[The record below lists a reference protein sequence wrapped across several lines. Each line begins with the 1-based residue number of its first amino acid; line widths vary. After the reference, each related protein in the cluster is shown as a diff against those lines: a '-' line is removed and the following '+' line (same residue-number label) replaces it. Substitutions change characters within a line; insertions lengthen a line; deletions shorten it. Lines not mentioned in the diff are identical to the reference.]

1 MTIAPHR
8 LEPVLAGLIAD
19 IDRELRRVLDDA
31 TRRAPDRD
39 HALIA
44 RVYRSLYAYLDNGG
58 RRLHGASQLLAWRA
72 VGGATTET
80 ILPVVAGFQLYH
92 HHTLVH
98 DDIYDDDARR
108 RGSPTIV
115 RAFADW
121 FAAGGE
127 PAGAS
132 PGTDEAVFRS
142 DAARRGAVAG
152 FAQGKIVHAI
162 AFDAILGAPLDP
174 AELLAAARALN
185 WHDLHDSAAQ
195 MIDVYHEGSRIPRI
209 DGCVEIARKKTG
221 RLFGVGAEVIARLGK
236 ASPGQRAALVEW
248 ATALGVAYQ
257 LQDDLEDLEHDS
269 EKGTGRGVGTDL
281 RTAKPTLV
289 MALALDRASPR
300 DRQRLEDW
308 LTRPDLRAAEHIDE
322 IAGIVHATGA
332 PAACRAHIEALVAT
346 GARALEAADPALDPA
361 VVPDLIALADYGI
374 SPAYWRRALP
384 PPRHPFDEPAR

>member
-1 MTIAPHR
+1 MTSPHHR
-8 LEPVLAGLIAD
+8 LEPALSAMIAD
-19 IDRELRRVLDDA
+19 INGELRRVLDQA
-31 TRRAPDRD
+31 TRRAPDGD

-44 RVYRSLYAYLDNGG
+44 RVYRSLHAYLDNGG
-58 RRLHGASQLLAWRA
+58 RRLHGASQLLAWRS
-72 VGGATTET
+72 VGGAPADA

-121 FAAGGE
+121 FAAAGE
-127 PAGAS
+127 SATGAGDV
-132 PGTDEAVFRS
+132 GLFRGDS
-142 DAARRGAVAG
+142 ERRGAVAG

-162 AFDAILGAPLDP
+162 AFDAILGAAFAP
-174 AELLAAARALN
+174 AELLAAVRALN

-195 MIDVYHEGSRIPRI
+195 MLDVYHEGPRIPRI
-209 DGCVEIARKKTG
+209 EGCVEIARKKTG
-221 RLFGVGAEVIARLGK
+221 RLFGVGAEVAAQLGK

-269 EKGTGRGVGTDL
+269 EKGMGRGVGTDL

-289 MALALDRASPR
+289 MALALDRATPC
-300 DRQRLEDW
+300 DRRRLEDW
-308 LTRPDLRAAEHIDE
+308 LTRPGLRAAEHIDE
-322 IAGIVHATGA
+322 IADIVRSTGA
-332 PAACRAHIEALVAT
+332 PAACRAHIEAVVAG
-346 GARALEAADPALDPA
+346 GAHALATADPALDPA
-361 VVPDLIALADYGI
+361 VVPELIALADYGI

-384 PPRHPFDEPAR
+384 QPRHPFEASAR